1 MIGQTISHYRILE
14 KLGGGGMGVVYKAE
28 DTRLHRFVA
37 LKFLP
42 EEVARDRQALERFR
56 REAQAASALDH
67 PNICTIHDI
76 GEEDGQ
82 AFIVMQFLD
91 GQTLKHRISG
101 KPVPIDEMLE
111 LGIQI
116 GDALD
121 AAHAK
126 GIVHRDIKP
135 ANIFITKRGHAKILD
150 FGLAKLAPKPE
161 ADATRATTAT
171 VGVSEEHLTSPGT
184 AVGTVAY
191 MSPEQLR
198 ARELDARTDL
208 FSFGAVLYEM
218 ATGTLPFRGESSAV
232 ITEAILNRTPL
243 AAIRLNPDIPPKLE
257 EVISRALEKDRN
269 LRYQHA
275 ADMRAELQRL
285 KRDTDT
291 GRAALVGAATDEGSG
306 PISSPVASKP
316 SSGRRIAEQSS
327 VEPAI
332 TAQPRSL
339 PWRILVP
346 AAIVVAAL
354 LAAVLYWRSRQSAKL
369 TEKDSIVVADFTN
382 TTGDAVFD
390 GTLRQGLTVQLEQS
404 PFLSQVSE
412 DQIQQTLKLMGQS
425 PDARL
430 TPDIAREIC
439 QRSSSAAVLN
449 GSIAQIGTQYNVILK
464 AVNCAN
470 GQSLASAEAQ
480 AGDKN
485 HVLDALGK
493 AASEIRTK
501 LGESLSTVQ
510 KFDTPVQQATTPS
523 LEALQAYS
531 LGMKTIGADEFAA
544 AVPLLQR
551 AIHLDPNF
559 AMAYAAL
566 GTCYSDLGE
575 AGLGAESTKKAY
587 ELRDRVSERE
597 RFYVDSHYHQ
607 FVTGNLEKARQ
618 VYELWAQSYPRDQIP
633 PTNLSGIDD
642 FLGRYDKAQADSQ
655 DAFRLDPSGL
665 NYSNL
670 VSGFIVLDHLEE
682 ARAIA
687 EEAQAKKLDSSYLR
701 LGLYQLAFLQ
711 SNAAGMAQQVAWS
724 AGKSGVEDIL
734 LAEEANTAAYFGH
747 LGKARN
753 FSDRAAASAEQ
764 AQEKETAADYEAD
777 AALREALL
785 GNAAEA
791 RRRATAALRLSI
803 GRDVQYGAAL
813 ALAFVGDVA
822 AAQERVDD
830 FAKRFPEDTIVQFN
844 YLPTIRA
851 QLALLR
857 HDPAKTIDLLQAA
870 APHELGGGGGSA
882 FSPVLYPVFV
892 RAEAYLASNRGT
904 EAAAEFQKILNHRGV
919 VVNEPIAAPARL
931 GLARAYAVQG
941 EAAKSRT
948 AYQDFL
954 ALWKDADSDI
964 PILIA
969 AKSEYA
975 KLK

>member
-1 MIGQTISHYRILE
+1 MLWSIWTATHKHSITGRPLDRERSLE
-14 KLGGGGMGVVYKAE
+14 IAI
-28 DTRLHRFVA
+28 
-37 LKFLP
+37 
-42 EEVARDRQALERFR
+42 EVA
-56 REAQAASALDH
+56 
-67 PNICTIHDI
+67 
-76 GEEDGQ
+76 
-82 AFIVMQFLD
+82 
-91 GQTLKHRISG
+91 
-101 KPVPIDEMLE
+101 
-111 LGIQI
+111 
-116 GDALD
+116 DALD
-121 AAHAK
+121 AAHSE
-126 GIVHRDIKP
+126 GIIHRDIKP
-135 ANIFITKRGHAKILD
+135 ANIFVTKRGHAKILD
-150 FGLAKLAPKPE
+150 FGLAKVLTGNDA
-161 ADATRATTAT
+161 ADKMGGTTT
-171 VGVSEEHLTSPGT
+171 VGVHEANLTSPGT

-191 MSPEQLR
+191 MSPEQVR
-198 ARELDARTDL
+198 GKELDARTDL
-208 FSFGAVLYEM
+208 FSFGVVLYEM
-218 ATGTLPFRGESSAV
+218 ATGTLPFRGDTSGV
-232 ITEAILNRTPL
+232 ITEAILNRAPL
-243 AAIRLNPDIPPKLE
+243 SPVRLNPDLPPALE
-257 EVISRALEKDRN
+257 AIMNKALEKDRN

-275 ADMRAELQRL
+275 SDLCTDLQRL

-291 GRAALVGAATDEGSG
+291 GRTALVGPATDEESAQSSGSV
-306 PISSPVASKP
+306 SSRAALKP
-316 SSGRRIAEQSS
+316 SSGRRAAEQSS
-327 VEPAI
+327 VQPGI
-332 TAQPRSL
+332 TTQPRKV
-339 PWRILVP
+339 PWKILVP
-346 AAIVVAAL
+346 AALVVAAL
-354 LAAVLYWRSRQSAKL
+354 LAAALYWYSRQSPKL

-425 PDARL
+425 ADARL
-430 TPDIAREIC
+430 TPEIAREIC
-439 QRSSSAAVLN
+439 QRTGSAAVLN
-449 GSIAQIGTQYNVILK
+449 GSIAQIGTLYNVILK

-510 KFDTPVQQATTPS
+510 KFDTPVEQASTPS

-531 LGMKTIGADEFAA
+531 LGLKMIGADEFAA
-544 AVPLLQR
+544 AVPILQR

-566 GTCYSDLGE
+566 ATCYSNLGE
-575 AGLGAESTKKAY
+575 TSLAAENAKKAY

-597 RFYVDSHYHQ
+597 KFYIDSHYHG
-607 FVTGNLEKARQ
+607 FVTGNVEHARQ
-618 VYELWAQSYPRDQIP
+618 VYELWAQSYPRDEVP
-633 PTNLSGIDD
+633 PTNLSTIDV
-642 FLGRYDKAQADSQ
+642 FLGRYDKALAESQ

-670 VSGFIVLDHLEE
+670 VSGFIVLDRLEE
-682 ARAIA
+682 ARATA

-701 LGLYQLAFLQ
+701 IGLYQLAFLQ
-711 SNAAGMAQQVAWS
+711 NDAAGMAQQVAWS

-734 LAEEANTAAYFGH
+734 LAEEANTAAYFGR

-753 FSDRAAASAEQ
+753 FSDRAVGSAEQ
-764 AQEKETAADYEAD
+764 AQEKETAAGYEAD
-777 AALREALL
+777 AGLREALL

-791 RRRATAALRLSI
+791 RRRATAALRLST

-813 ALAFVGDVA
+813 ALAFAGDVA
-822 AAQERVDD
+822 EAQGLVDD
-830 FAKRFPEDTIVQFN
+830 FAKRFPEDTIVQLN

-870 APHELGGGGGSA
+870 TPYELGQVGTGGTFLPA
-882 FSPVLYPVFV
+882 VYPILV
-892 RAEAYLASNRGT
+892 RAEACLASKQGAQ
-904 EAAAEFQKILNHRGV
+904 AAAEFQKIVNHRGIV
-919 VVNEPIAAPARL
+919 LNEPMAAPAHL
-931 GLARAYAVQG
+931 GIARAYAMQAGFDFV
-941 EAAKSRT
+941 AAAPAPVGASAARRTVPAGGASNVPADALAKART

-954 ALWKDADSDI
+954 ALWKDADPDI